1 MSSRRNIEVGPV
13 RWKFI
18 KSPSPREPYKNIKKL
33 YQVELS
39 NLRAKTISDLDKNEI
54 LKIRKRTRET
64 LRKKYKKELL
74 QSSLSLFILIALSI
88 ILVWL
93 LIK

>member
-1 MSSRRNIEVGPV
+1 LSSRRNIEVGPV
-13 RWKFI
+13 RWRFI

-54 LKIRKRTRET
+54 LEIRERTRKT
-64 LRKKYKKELL
+64 LKKKYKKELF